1 MVKILIYGYLTLT
14 IETSLNT
21 DKETLREIE
30 KSLQTLMS
38 VSDDSSTSTTIR
50 LTLIILFLL
59 HKKLRLFNH
68 NQIPLVIAL

>member
-1 MVKILIYGYLTLT
+1 MIKMVNL
-14 IETSLNT
+14 SQFDT
-21 DKETLREIE
+21 DCSIIGELLREIE
-30 KSLQTLMS
+30 RSLQTLMT